1 MKETNTDE
9 LISKYLAGEAGP
21 EEAME
26 LEDWKEQS
34 DDNLAYY
41 LECEKLFFADYQ
53 ISVLANTNVQAALET
68 VKSKLDY
75 HNDEAKQTPVFKL
88 RGLFKYAAAVVLI
101 AVSVLVFNYY
111 NHSSGGDSTTYT
123 ALDTQK
129 KVVLEESTTAV
140 IEPNSSLTVNEG
152 YGKTNRLVRLKGSA
166 YFEVTHSEQLPML
179 VDVGNVYVKDI
190 GTKFKITTSPNQ
202 DTISVLV
209 DEGIV
214 LLYDSISTEVT
225 LNKGERAIYIKS
237 QKRIVRAP
245 ETAASQTFAFT
256 HHSLKEVVQK
266 LNAAFNTS
274 ISIESKNI
282 EDCRLTARFTGEK
295 LETMLEVITETLEL
309 TFIKTD
315 NGYII
320 KGNRCNN

>member
-1 MKETNTDE
+1 MKEINTDE
-9 LISKYLAGEAGP
+9 LISKYLAGEADP

-34 DDNLAYY
+34 ADNLAYY

-53 ISVLANTNVQAALET
+53 INALTNTNVQAALET
-68 VKSKLDY
+68 VKNQLDY
-75 HNDEAKQTPVFKL
+75 TEKRTPVFKL
-88 RGLFKYAAAVVLI
+88 KGLLKYAAAIVLI
-101 AVSVLVFNYY
+101 AGATLVFKYY
-111 NHSSGGDSTTYT
+111 NQPSGGNNTTYA

-129 KVVLEESTTAV
+129 KVVLEESTVAV
-140 IEPNSSLTVNEG
+140 IEPNSSLTVDAG

-179 VDVGNVYVKDI
+179 IDVGNVYVKDI

-214 LLYDSISTEVT
+214 LLYDSISAEVT
-225 LNKGERAIYIKS
+225 LNKGESALYIKS
-237 QKRIVRAP
+237 QKKIVIAP
-245 ETAASQTFAFT
+245 ETAFTQTFAFT

-266 LNAAFNTS
+266 LSAAFNTN
-274 ISIESKNI
+274 IRIESKNI

-295 LETMLEVITETLEL
+295 LETMLDVITETLEL
-309 TFIKTD
+309 TFTKTD

>member
-34 DDNLAYY
+34 ADNLAYY

-53 ISVLANTNVQAALET
+53 INALTNTNVQAALET
-68 VKSKLDY
+68 VKGQLDY
-75 HNDEAKQTPVFKL
+75 TEKQTPVFKL
-88 RGLFKYAAAVVLI
+88 KGLFKYAAAI
-101 AVSVLVFNYY
+101 ALVAGAVLVFRYFNQT
-111 NHSSGGDSTTYT
+111 SGDSSTTYA

-140 IEPNSSLTVNEG
+140 IEPNSTLTVDEG
-152 YGKTNRLVRLKGSA
+152 YGKTNRLVKLKGSA

-202 DTISVLV
+202 DTVSVLV

-214 LLYDSISTEVT
+214 LLYDSLGAEVT
-225 LNKGERAIYIKS
+225 LNKGQSAVYIKS
-237 QKRIVRAP
+237 QKSILRAP
-245 ETAASQTFAFT
+245 ETAATQTFAFT
-256 HHSLKEVVQK
+256 HISLKEVVQK
-266 LNAAFNTS
+266 LSGAFNTR

-282 EDCRLTARFTGEK
+282 EDCRLTAHFTSEK

-315 NGYII
+315 DGYII

>member
-1 MKETNTDE
+1 MKEINTDE

-34 DDNLAYY
+34 ADNLAYY

-53 ISVLANTNVQAALET
+53 INALTNTNVQAALET
-68 VKSKLDY
+68 VKNQLDY
-75 HNDEAKQTPVFKL
+75 TEKRTPVFKL
-88 RGLFKYAAAVVLI
+88 KGLLKYAATIVLI
-101 AVSVLVFNYY
+101 AGAALVFNYY
-111 NHSSGGDSTTYT
+111 NQPSGGNNTTYA

-129 KVVLEESTTAV
+129 KVVLEESTVAV
-140 IEPNSSLTVNEG
+140 IEPNSSLTVDAG

-166 YFEVTHSEQLPML
+166 YFEVTHSEQLPIL

-214 LLYDSISTEVT
+214 LLYDSMSAEVT
-225 LNKGERAIYIKS
+225 LNKGESALYIKS
-237 QKRIVRAP
+237 QKKIVIAP
-245 ETAASQTFAFT
+245 ETAFTQTFAFT

-266 LNAAFNTS
+266 LSAAFNTN

-295 LETMLEVITETLEL
+295 LETMLDVITETLEL
-309 TFIKTD
+309 TFTKTD